1 MLIDD
6 LVLQH
11 TVLVFDLIVNLLIEV
26 PHGVI
31 RVLVVKLCG
40 FGLLPAEDI

>member
-6 LVLQH
+6 LVLEH
-11 TVLVFDLIVNLLIEV
+11 AVLVFNLVVDLLIEV